1 MLLYVFSL
9 NNITLKSECPSNI
22 DGSLEIDGRTLS
34 LKIPYTWG
42 TEHKETKLVLVQK
55 FHLYWLDFIGF
66 LHTSERESHHQ
77 PHPALQTLQ
86 GAMTDLKRYAVIVEK
101 SWSKQQLTDYL

>member
-9 NNITLKSECPSNI
+9 NNITLKSEYPSNI

-101 SWSKQQLTDYL
+101 SWSKQQLTDYF